1 MEGDGA
7 DGNGAGAP
15 GGTGGAGA
23 AGGAVRELRGVP
35 DTLFIP
41 LAARVHVSR
50 RFPDYFHDG
59 AALSLARLIPAAVDA
74 SSSEYGHM
82 ASVARYHNLD
92 EMTRAFAARRGRC
105 AVVSLGAGLETAAFR
120 LADLEATFYEVDLPE
135 VIAARRALLPPTP
148 REALVGADVLGR
160 DWMDRLEPGAPTL
173 FTAAGLFQYFRA
185 DDVVAL
191 IGALRDRFPGGELIF
206 DATDRA
212 GLAYGNR
219 YVRRTGNTCAP
230 MHFHVDDPAALARAC
245 GVELVE
251 QRPFFTRARALL
263 GQRLGLRTRIAM
275 AVADRLRRTMIVHLA
290 FGPGAPEGRRLP

>member
-7 DGNGAGAP
+7 GEDGADAPDGTDGA
-15 GGTGGAGA
+15 GGAGA
-23 AGGAVRELRGVP
+23 AVRELRGVP

-59 AALSLARLIPAAVDA
+59 AALSLARLIPAAVDGSA
-74 SSSEYGHM
+74 SEYGHM

-105 AVVSLGAGLETAAFR
+105 AIVSLGAGLETAAFR
-120 LADLEATFYEVDLPE
+120 LADLGATFYEVDLPE
-135 VIAARRALLPPTP
+135 VIEARRALLPPTP
-148 REALVGADVLGR
+148 HEVLIGADVLGR

-173 FTAAGLFQYFRA
+173 FIAAGLFQYFHA
-185 DDVVAL
+185 DDVVSL
-191 IGALRDRFPGGELIF
+191 IGALRDRCPGGELVF
-206 DATDRA
+206 DATNRA

-219 YVRRTGNTCAP
+219 YVRRTGNTAAP
-230 MHFHVDDPAALARAC
+230 MHFHVDDPAAFAREC

-263 GQRLGLRTRIAM
+263 GRRLGLRTRIAM

-290 FGPGAPEGRRLP
+290 FNPGATPGAPG

>member
-1 MEGDGA
+1 MRRRDVTYHGPMEGDGT
-7 DGNGAGAP
+7 GENG
-15 GGTGGAGA
+15 

-50 RFPDYFHDG
+50 CFPDYFHDE

-82 ASVARYHNLD
+82 ASAARYHNLD

-105 AVVSLGAGLETAAFR
+105 AVVGLGAGLETAAFR
-120 LADLEATFYEVDLPE
+120 LTDLEATFYEVDLPR
-135 VIAARRALLPPTP
+135 VIAARRSLLPPTP
-148 REALVGADVLGR
+148 HETLIGADVLGR

-206 DATDRA
+206 DATNRA

-219 YVRRTGNTCAP
+219 YVRRTGNTAAP
-230 MHFHVDDPAALARAC
+230 MRFHVDDPAAFARTC
-245 GVELVE
+245 GTRLVE
-251 QRPFFTRARALL
+251 QRPFFTRARRLL
-263 GQRLGLRTRIAM
+263 GRRLGLRTRIAM

-290 FGPGAPEGRRLP
+290 FGPGAPEGR